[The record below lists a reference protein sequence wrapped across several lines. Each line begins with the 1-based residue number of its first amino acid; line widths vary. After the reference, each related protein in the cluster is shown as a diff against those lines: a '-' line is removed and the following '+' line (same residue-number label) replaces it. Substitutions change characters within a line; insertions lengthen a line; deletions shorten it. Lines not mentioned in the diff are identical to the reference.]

1 MSRAASSRLALRLLP
16 RTSAAAAAPFSSVS
30 PAAAAA
36 AAAAAASFAP
46 KEAAAAAAAA
56 LPPKEA
62 AASASSSAGDPA
74 PAPPQGAR
82 KPFGLLKAGLL
93 TAVTS
98 ALGATGYVTYAYSVE
113 EVDQMT
119 REFRKSAKDP
129 VPEDLSGFEKY
140 KATAYFEAM
149 KVPVAA
155 IDFYLDARSQIEDQ
169 IKGFVEPSSEKL
181 LPDLAPNEQHV
192 FTVVLDLNDTLVHSD
207 WKRERGWKTFKRPGV
222 DAFLEHISKYYE
234 VVVFSDQLSM
244 YVDPIME
251 RLDPKFCVRH
261 RLSRVATKYENGKH
275 YRDLSKLNRNPAQV
289 IYISGHALES
299 CLQPENCLPIKPWKL
314 ETDDTQLIDLI
325 PFLDYLAMS
334 RITDIRPVLASFQ
347 GRDIPTEFLERSRRL
362 QEQKQ
367 QQGRI
372 WRR

>member
-1 MSRAASSRLALRLLP
+1 MSRIASSRLALRLLP
-16 RTSAAAAAPFSSVS
+16 RTSAASFSSVS

-36 AAAAAASFAP
+36 AAAAAASFP
-46 KEAAAAAAAA
+46 SKEAAAAA

-62 AASASSSAGDPA
+62 AAAASASSSAAGDPSS
-74 PAPPQGAR
+74 APPQGTR
-82 KPFGLLKAGLL
+82 KPFGLLKAGIL
-93 TAVTS
+93 TAVTA

-119 REFRKSAKDP
+119 REFRKNSRNP
-129 VPEDLSGFEKY
+129 IPEDLSGFEKY

-155 IDFYLDARSQIEDQ
+155 IDLYLDVRSQIEDQ

-181 LPDLAPNEQHV
+181 LPDLPPNEQHV

-222 DAFLEHISKYYE
+222 DAFLEHIAKYYE

-334 RITDIRPVLASFQ
+334 RVTDIRPVLASFQ

>member
-1 MSRAASSRLALRLLP
+1 MSRLASSRLALRLLP
-16 RTSAAAAAPFSSVS
+16 RTAAAAAPFSSVS

-46 KEAAAAAAAA
+46 KEAAAAAAA

-62 AASASSSAGDPA
+62 AAAASSAAAAGDPA

-93 TAVTS
+93 TAVTA

-119 REFRKSAKDP
+119 REFRKSSKDP

>member
-1 MSRAASSRLALRLLP
+1 MSRIASSRLALRLLP
-16 RTSAAAAAPFSSVS
+16 RTSAASFSSVS

-36 AAAAAASFAP
+36 AAAAAASFP
-46 KEAAAAAAAA
+46 SKEAAAAA

-62 AASASSSAGDPA
+62 AAAASASSSAAGDPSS
-74 PAPPQGAR
+74 APPQGPAS
-82 KPFGLLKAGLL
+82 P
-93 TAVTS
+93 
-98 ALGATGYVTYAYSVE
+98 YSVE

-119 REFRKSAKDP
+119 REFRKNSRNP
-129 VPEDLSGFEKY
+129 IPEDLSGFEKY

-155 IDFYLDARSQIEDQ
+155 IDLYLDVRSQIEDQ

-181 LPDLAPNEQHV
+181 LPDLPPNEQHV

-207 WKRERGWKTFKRPGV
+207 WK
-222 DAFLEHISKYYE
+222 
-234 VVVFSDQLSM
+234 
-244 YVDPIME
+244 
-251 RLDPKFCVRH
+251 
-261 RLSRVATKYENGKH
+261 
-275 YRDLSKLNRNPAQV
+275 DLSKLNRNPAQV

-334 RITDIRPVLASFQ
+334 RVTDIRPVLASFQ
-347 GRDIPTEFLERSRRL
+347 GRDIPTEFLERSR
-362 QEQKQ
+362 
-367 QQGRI
+367 
-372 WRR
+372 

>member
-1 MSRAASSRLALRLLP
+1 MSRLALRLLP
-16 RTSAAAAAPFSSVS
+16 RTSAAAAPFSSVS

-46 KEAAAAAAAA
+46 KEAAAAGAAA
-56 LPPKEA
+56 LPPKEAA

-93 TAVTS
+93 TAVTA

-119 REFRKSAKDP
+119 REFRKSSKNP